1 MLDAGKGGPHIGSA
15 ILRGG
20 GNSQGKQKESK
31 TVSHFKPL
39 QNQNGR
45 PWQRYQVGSCYE
57 AFPLPGRSFRRRFDR
72 RRRELRMIITAAH
85 VIRAM
90 IPAMRELGKKMA
102 AIHATKNETQ
112 PAASMVSFRI
122 LVERRERNGD
132 ISPLILTRMAI
143 QPRFVR

>member
-45 PWQRYQVGSCYE
+45 PWQR
-57 AFPLPGRSFRRRFDR
+57 
-72 RRRELRMIITAAH
+72 
-85 VIRAM
+85 
-90 IPAMRELGKKMA
+90 
-102 AIHATKNETQ
+102 
-112 PAASMVSFRI
+112 
-122 LVERRERNGD
+122 
-132 ISPLILTRMAI
+132 
-143 QPRFVR
+143 

>member
-90 IPAMRELGKKMA
+90 IPASVNWEKRWRLYTRPRMIPSLLLRWFLFA
-102 AIHATKNETQ
+102 F
-112 PAASMVSFRI
+112 SLRVVS
-122 LVERRERNGD
+122 V
-132 ISPLILTRMAI
+132 MAI
-143 QPRFVR
+143 LQQLSSALRFLQ